1 MIQNVKSLIN
11 MGKLNF
17 KANKM
22 WKTKRRTS
30 WFKLKVKKCFNRFKN
45 VTFQNFKQGKFS
57 KIHKNTKLARK

>member
-11 MGKLNF
+11 TGKLNF

-30 WFKLKVKKCFNRFKN
+30 WFKLKVKTCFNRFKN
-45 VTFQNFKQGKFS
+45 ATFQNFKQVKS
-57 KIHKNTKLARK
+57 RLILKNTKLERK